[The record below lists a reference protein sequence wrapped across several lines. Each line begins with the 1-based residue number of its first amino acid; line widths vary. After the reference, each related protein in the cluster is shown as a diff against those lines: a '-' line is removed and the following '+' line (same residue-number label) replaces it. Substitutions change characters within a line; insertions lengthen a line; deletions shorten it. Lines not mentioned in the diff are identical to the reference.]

1 MKVET
6 CQRLDIL
13 FTLLQI
19 AGFALL
25 LSILS
30 VVLLP
35 VVELEKISEDTLILL
50 KATVHFYNVLGI
62 NVENN
67 EKALLTCSKQTLRVI
82 RHHLCMLI
90 RRIKM
95 PLQQLTSVTLSLEI
109 PFELVFCNNVLS
121 GKFIKQI
128 LLNQPLSCF
137 Q

>member
-19 AGFALL
+19 VGFALL
-25 LSILS
+25 LSILF

-35 VVELEKISEDTLILL
+35 VVELEKIPEDSLILL
-50 KATVHFYNVLGI
+50 KATVHFYKVLGI
-62 NVENN
+62 NVGNN
-67 EKALLTCSKQTLRVI
+67 DKVLLTCSKQTLTVI
-82 RHHLCMLI
+82 RQHLRMFTTG
-90 RRIKM
+90 IKM
-95 PLQQLTSVTLSLEI
+95 PLQQLTSVILSLET
-109 PFELVFCNNVLS
+109 PFELVFCNNVPS
-121 GKFIKQI
+121 RKFIKQI